1 MQVAPDLA
9 ALNAVEQR
17 VLWLATAMVHHANR
31 VRRDDDSG
39 VKVGGHQASSASVVS
54 IMTTLWFGG
63 FLHARDAVS
72 VKPHASPVLHAV
84 NYLLGSL
91 DREWLSRLRAYRGLQ
106 SYPSR
111 VKDPDHVD
119 YSTGSVGIGATA
131 TIWGALAHR
140 YLAGH
145 FEVPV
150 GGRHVAIVGDAELD
164 EGAVWEA
171 LVDPLVARLGEVL
184 WIVDFNRQS
193 LDRVVP
199 VIAADRLS
207 TMFEAAGWHVVVVKY
222 GRLLDELFGRPGGE
236 GLRERIDAM
245 SNAEYQRLLR
255 ADAAELRE
263 RLPGEGPERA
273 GVARVV
279 AELPDDVLL
288 ASLRDLGGHDHSAL
302 LDAYARAEAVTDRPS
317 VVLAYT
323 IKGWGLPIEGHPSNH
338 SALLTEDQLCSLA
351 GTLGAHVDDPWR
363 APPEGSPEAALCAE
377 TAERLRRDQPARVA
391 PRAPPAELGRR
402 HTGRASTQQALGRVL
417 VDLSH
422 DAPEVAARIVT
433 VSPDVASSTNLGGWI
448 NRAGIWALGDR
459 IDWFGDDTD
468 TLVRWRE
475 TAHGQH
481 VELGIAETN
490 LVGLLGELGST
501 WSRAGEPLLPIGT
514 LYDPFV
520 GRALEPWS
528 FGIYAGGQSILV
540 GTPSGVALAPEGG
553 AHQSI
558 VTPGIGIEQPGCV
571 AWEPAFG
578 QDFEWAFLAALARLG
593 RPDGSSAYFRLTSR
607 PVDQALAGL
616 PEGDAARTQRRR
628 EALAGGYV
636 LSRADDGRRDLALVG
651 VGAAIPET
659 LEAAQALRAEAGVA
673 ADVVCLT
680 SPDLCYRA
688 LRAAQGLGEG
698 DPWIL
703 DVLFPA
709 AAAAPIVTVQ
719 DGHPHALSF
728 LAAVNGVPVAGLGVD
743 SFGQSG
749 TLPELFR
756 HHGIDTETIVGAAL
770 DLLS

>member
-1 MQVAPDLA
+1 
-9 ALNAVEQR
+9 
-17 VLWLATAMVHHANR
+17 
-31 VRRDDDSG
+31 
-39 VKVGGHQASSASVVS
+39 
-54 IMTTLWFGG
+54 
-63 FLHARDAVS
+63 
-72 VKPHASPVLHAV
+72 
-84 NYLLGSL
+84 
-91 DREWLSRLRAYRGLQ
+91 
-106 SYPSR
+106 
-111 VKDPDHVD
+111 
-119 YSTGSVGIGATA
+119 
-131 TIWGALAHR
+131 
-140 YLAGH
+140 
-145 FEVPV
+145 
-150 GGRHVAIVGDAELD
+150 
-164 EGAVWEA
+164 
-171 LVDPLVARLGEVL
+171 
-184 WIVDFNRQS
+184 
-193 LDRVVP
+193 
-199 VIAADRLS
+199 
-207 TMFEAAGWHVVVVKY
+207 
-222 GRLLDELFGRPGGE
+222 
-236 GLRERIDAM
+236 
-245 SNAEYQRLLR
+245 
-255 ADAAELRE
+255 
-263 RLPGEGPERA
+263 
-273 GVARVV
+273 
-279 AELPDDVLL
+279 
-288 ASLRDLGGHDHSAL
+288 
-302 LDAYARAEAVTDRPS
+302 
-317 VVLAYT
+317 
-323 IKGWGLPIEGHPSNH
+323 
-338 SALLTEDQLCSLA
+338 
-351 GTLGAHVDDPWR
+351 
-363 APPEGSPEAALCAE
+363 
-377 TAERLRRDQPARVA
+377 
-391 PRAPPAELGRR
+391 
-402 HTGRASTQQALGRVL
+402 
-417 VDLSH
+417 
-422 DAPEVAARIVT
+422 

-501 WSRAGEPLLPIGT
+501 WSREGEPLLPIGT

-607 PVDQALAGL
+607 PIDQALAGL
-616 PEGDAARTQRRR
+616 PEDDAARTQRRR

-636 LSRADDGRRDLALVG
+636 LSRAEDGRRDLALVG

-659 LEAAQALRAEAGVA
+659 LEAAQALRTEAGVA

-698 DPWIL
+698 DPSIL
-703 DVLFPA
+703 EVLFPA